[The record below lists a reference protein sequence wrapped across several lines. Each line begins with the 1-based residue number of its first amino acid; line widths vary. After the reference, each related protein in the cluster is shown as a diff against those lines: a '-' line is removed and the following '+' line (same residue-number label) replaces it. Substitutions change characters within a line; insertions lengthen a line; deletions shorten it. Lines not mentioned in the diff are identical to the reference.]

1 MPIAWTEAATA
12 NRIFSVGTLSARS
25 ERSQCFAKCLGNCC
39 TEQDTFRHWEGATE
53 IPGKSIPKIN
63 NLQALRALA
72 AGVVAFR
79 HIGQQLHFHA
89 IGSFGVDIFFVIS
102 GFLMAE
108 ICESGKTEGFLYR
121 RIARIVPLYWGA
133 TLALF
138 AICITAPGLLIE
150 ARPNALYL
158 LLSLLFI
165 PFRKATGQI
174 EPFLFLGWTLNFE
187 MYFYVLLS
195 VSLLIWPKRAVL
207 FTTGIIVLVFLL
219 MAGGTSVPA
228 LFYGDSIVL
237 EFIGGSIVFYL
248 YNALRPQQARRFRF
262 LFLAVAV
269 IAIGAIPWPDFLLP
283 IPTNMRAVYLGIPA
297 TLLVAS
303 VLGLSRAG
311 FDSPWRWIVLLG
323 DASYV
328 IYLIHPFVEIGLEKL
343 LLFLIPA
350 LSQHAAIISLLLL
363 AGVAVA
369 SVVIYRTVDLP
380 IQHLLRFGGGKRR
393 SPSVI
398 GAAQ

>member
-1 MPIAWTEAATA
+1 MEM
-12 NRIFSVGTLSARS
+12 
-25 ERSQCFAKCLGNCC
+25 
-39 TEQDTFRHWEGATE
+39 
-53 IPGKSIPKIN
+53 PGKLSHKIN

-102 GFLMAE
+102 GFVMAQ
-108 ICESGKTEGFLYR
+108 ICESGKTEWFLLR

-133 TLALF
+133 TLLLF
-138 AICITAPGLLIE
+138 GLAMIAPGLLIE
-150 ARPNALYL
+150 TRPNAVYL

-195 VSLLIWPKRAVL
+195 VSLLLWPKRAVWL
-207 FTTGIIVLVFLL
+207 AAAMIAAVFLL
-219 MAGGTSVPA
+219 LTGGSSVYS

-237 EFIGGSIVFYL
+237 EFVAGSILFYL
-248 YNALRPQQARRFRF
+248 YNALEQKRARRLRF
-262 LFLAVAV
+262 VFLALAV
-269 IAIGAIPWPDFLLP
+269 LALGAIPWPDFLYP
-283 IPTNMRAVYLGIPA
+283 IPPNMRGIYLGIPA
-297 TLLVAS
+297 ACLVGAI
-303 VLGLSRAG
+303 VGLSRGG

-328 IYLIHPFVEIGLEKL
+328 MYLIHPFVEIGLEKL
-343 LLFLIPA
+343 FLSLAPA
-350 LSQHAAIISLLLL
+350 LTNHIVIMSSLLLI
-363 AGVAVA
+363 GVALA

-380 IQHLLRFGGGKRR
+380 IQRLLKFGKHR
-393 SPSVI
+393 SPSVV
-398 GAAQ
+398 GTAR